1 MQTLFRVDSLQF
13 VLKLSFE
20 ISEGLVEKLEDV
32 SFGRGEFVLDDGLHA
47 LHLSDDVGLYYSQT
61 TLRFLSCSRLSMLL

>member
-32 SFGRGEFVLDDGLHA
+32 SFSRGEFVLDDGLHA
-47 LHLSDDVGLYYSQT
+47 LHLSDDVGLCYSQT